1 MKNKRLLLLIPFF
14 ALTACNN
21 TKEIDG
27 NKAKEIVDA
36 IRKKE
41 TPDNLTF
48 DLINKGQSGQGKNRF
63 EVDLAYKYQ
72 LSTNGYYV
80 MLKGT
85 QSGQKHDVE
94 MYVIKGT
101 THGEVKYI
109 KYFDEAKNDYVK
121 AVSTS
126 KDNADY
132 ETAFNE
138 FTADRI
144 ISIYQNYAKANI
156 YDAVDDP
163 WDTRKYYSSK
173 EGELI
178 IEFTTDLKPGTPY
191 EYAETAVSGKVTH
204 KFEDYLFTSVYSDTV
219 STSKNTWL
227 TDGTVDYKTEV
238 KLALPSDW
246 ESYIKLER

>member
-14 ALTACNN
+14 ALTACNGM
-21 TKEIDG
+21 KEIDG

-41 TPDNLTF
+41 TPNNLTF
-48 DLINKGQSGQGKNRF
+48 NLINKGQSGQGKDRF
-63 EVDLAYKYQ
+63 EVDLSYKYQ
-72 LSTNGYYV
+72 VSKNGYYV

-85 QSGQKHDVE
+85 QADQKHDVE

-101 THGEVKYI
+101 SHGDVKYI
-109 KYFDEAKNDYVK
+109 KYFDEAKNDYAK
-121 AVSTS
+121 AVATS

-132 ETAFNE
+132 ETAFDEYN
-138 FTADRI
+138 ANRI
-144 ISIYQNYAKANI
+144 IRIYQNYAKANI
-156 YDAVDDP
+156 YDVVDDP

-191 EYAETAVSGKVTH
+191 EYDETAVSGKVTH
-204 KFEDYLFTSVYSDTV
+204 KFEDYLFTSIYSDTV
-219 STSKNTWL
+219 ST
-227 TDGTVDYKTEV
+227 
-238 KLALPSDW
+238 
-246 ESYIKLER
+246 LEGMYCPNY